1 MDSDLDHKSLAE
13 APDAVP
19 IGDIAPG
26 TSVAHYYIMKG
37 DGRKALAIH
46 DSIKQYYRMRFH
58 RTDMH
63 FNALLYISLLKQ
75 AGRKA
80 EAESLETSIAAWDL

>member
-1 MDSDLDHKSLAE
+1 MDSDLDPKSLAE
-13 APDAVP
+13 APEAVP
-19 IGDIAPG
+19 AGDIAPG

-37 DGRKALAIH
+37 AGRKALAIH
-46 DSIKQYYRMRFH
+46 DSIKQY
-58 RTDMH
+58 

-80 EAESLETSIAAWDL
+80 EAESLETSIGAWDL